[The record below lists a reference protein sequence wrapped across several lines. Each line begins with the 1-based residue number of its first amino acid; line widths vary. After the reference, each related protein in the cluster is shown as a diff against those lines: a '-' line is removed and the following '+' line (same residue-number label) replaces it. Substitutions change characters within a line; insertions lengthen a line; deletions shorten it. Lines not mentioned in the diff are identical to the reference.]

1 MSSRL
6 SRRKLAIYVAK
17 QLIAGDELIIDQV
30 ASLLIADRREREADL
45 LVKDIEDQLADLGL
59 TVVTVETAG
68 EIDEATQDKI
78 KELFPDSEVVIRRI
92 INPELIGG
100 CRISTPSQLMDQTV
114 AKRLSD
120 LRTMKV

>member
-1 MSSRL
+1 MPARL
-6 SRRKLAIYVAK
+6 SRRKLATYTAK
-17 QLIAGDELIIDQV
+17 QLVDGDELVLDQV
-30 ASLLIADRREREADL
+30 ASMLIQDGREREVGL

-68 EIDEATQDKI
+68 EIDKATQDKI